1 MTTTPHKHSL
11 RKRPHLPTLL
21 RSPPFRRYWTGQ
33 TISVLGDEIS
43 AIAMPATAVL
53 LLDAGSADMGWLT
66 ASVLLPSLFFS
77 IPAGA
82 WADRRRSR
90 RRVMLLADLGRF
102 LLLCSI
108 PLAYVL
114 DALTL
119 PQLYVASFAVGTLAV
134 LFDVCAGTLYVSLLK
149 PAQYVDGAALLHGS
163 RSLARVAGPG
173 TGGALV
179 SVLTAPVAVLAD
191 ALSYLASAACLA
203 RISPPEPPPAAPQKG
218 HLTAGLA
225 WLARH
230 PVMRPTLLAFA
241 TLNFFN
247 FIFQALF
254 FLYANKELGLSPG
267 FLGAVMSAG
276 AIGGLAG
283 AAAAGRIVRR
293 FGYGPVITGGFVGF
307 AAPLML
313 IPAASGPQAA
323 VIALLF
329 LAYLG
334 ASFGVMVVDITAN
347 AFQAA
352 LIPDDLRSRV
362 LGAFRTVNYG
372 VRPLGALAGGG
383 LGTVLGLRPTL
394 WIATAGALLGILWL
408 LPSPLP
414 RMRELPAPTSPEPGA
429 PAPAPDQR

>member
-1 MTTTPHKHSL
+1 
-11 RKRPHLPTLL
+11 TLL
-21 RSPPFRRYWTGQ
+21 HNPPFRRYWTGH
-33 TISVLGDEIS
+33 TISVFGDEIS

-53 LLDAGSADMGWLT
+53 LLDARAADMGWLT
-66 ASVLLPSLFFS
+66 ASVLLPSLLLS

-82 WADRRRSR
+82 WVDRRRSR

-108 PLAYVL
+108 PVAYAL

-119 PQLYVASFAVGTLAV
+119 TQLYVASFALGTLAV

-149 PAQYVDGAALLHGS
+149 QDQYVDGSSLLHGS

-179 SVLTAPVAVLAD
+179 SALTAPVAVLAD
-191 ALSYLASAACLA
+191 ALSYLVSAACLA
-203 RISPPEPPPAAPQKG
+203 RISPAEPPPAAPQKG
-218 HLTAGLA
+218 HLTAGLK
-225 WLARH
+225 WLAKH
-230 PVMRPTLLAFA
+230 PVMRPALLAFA

-254 FLYANKELGLSPG
+254 FLYANKELGLGPG
-267 FLGAVMSAG
+267 ILGAVMSAG

-283 AAAAGRIVRR
+283 AAAAGRIMRR
-293 FGYGPVITGGFVGF
+293 FGYGPVITTGFVGF
-307 AAPLML
+307 AAPLMVV
-313 IPAASGPQAA
+313 PAASGPQSA

-329 LAYLG
+329 VGYLG
-334 ASFGVMVVDITAN
+334 ASFSVMVLDIAAN

-352 LIPDDLRSRV
+352 LIPDALRARV

-372 VRPLGALAGGG
+372 VRPLGALAGGA
-383 LGTVLGLRPTL
+383 LGTALGLRPTL
-394 WIATAGALLGILWL
+394 WIATAGALLGLLWL

-414 RMRELPAPTSPEPGA
+414 RFRELPA
-429 PAPAPDQR
+429 APDQGPKTPAAAATPPAPGAQDPDPR